1 MAFSRTPIN
10 DTYSSQRVPLVQ
22 TIFKDRPTA
31 SPTSMKNV
39 LPYKHR
45 KGDGETE
52 VFVETRNAILGTKVT
67 GSVTN
72 EVCRGFHV
80 WEKTAGTVYY
90 FVVVGT
96 SVYAATSANGPWT
109 VVDTLITNTDT
120 PVRFTEFIDG
130 SNIKS
135 LIMVDGVQGFV
146 YLGNAAGTEITDVD
160 FPVPHIPFP
169 VFLNGR
175 LYLAKK
181 NTGDIYNS
189 ALNDPTTW
197 TAGDFLSSELY
208 PDDIQALVKV
218 NNFLLAIGTDGC
230 EYFYDAANTTASP
243 LARQEG
249 ASLPFGTLMPN
260 SLAYTFD
267 SMVFVS
273 KGSDGEYCLRVIEGF
288 KHKEIPAPFLI
299 QELNTAAGS
308 GGVAKFRAY
317 FFRQNGSLF
326 YALAEDGTTNNNTT
340 GVKKFTYV
348 YSFDTDT
355 WVEFTRGVAT
365 TGTTYGTDAH
375 KTFPVYFTC
384 PGTTVNPQTHIAGQA
399 YNGVFVG
406 SFLSGTSRGID
417 TFPIDSLS
425 STTPWYISSV
435 PTDFY
440 DFGTMNLKTM
450 SRLGLNYVQTT
461 ETAFDPPRISWSDM
475 APTLNGYTNGPV
487 ALTGGYYQN
496 YASTTTGYNYPFITQ
511 LGSFRRRWFLVESY
525 GAVEYYHLEVDI
537 NKGQQ

>member
-10 DTYSSQRVPLVQ
+10 DTYSSQRIPLVQ
-22 TIFKDRPTA
+22 SIFKDRPTA

-39 LPYKHR
+39 LPYKHK
-45 KGDGETE
+45 KGAGEQE
-52 VFVETRNAILGTKVT
+52 IFVETRNAILGTKVT

-72 EVCRGFHV
+72 EVCRGFYV
-80 WEKTAGTVYY
+80 WEKTAGTIYY
-90 FVVVGT
+90 FVVIGT
-96 SVYAATSANGPWT
+96 SVYAATSASGPWA
-109 VVDTLITNTDT
+109 VVDTLSTNVTT

-130 SNIKS
+130 SNTKS
-135 LIMVDGVQGFV
+135 LIMVDGIQGFV

-160 FPVPHIPFP
+160 FPAPHITFP

-189 ALNDPTTW
+189 ALNDPTSW
-197 TAGDFLSSELY
+197 TAGDFISSEVY
-208 PDDIQALVKV
+208 PDDIQALLKI
-218 NNFLLAIGTDGC
+218 NNYILAVGESGS
-230 EYFYDAANTTASP
+230 EYFYDAANATASP

-260 SLAYTFD
+260 SIAYSFD
-267 SMVFVS
+267 SVAFVS
-273 KGSDGEYCLRVIEGF
+273 KAADGEYCLRVIEGF
-288 KHKEIPAPFLI
+288 KHKEVPATFLI
-299 QELNTAAGS
+299 QELASVSSVVNLRG
-308 GGVAKFRAY
+308 Y

-326 YALAEDGTTNNNTT
+326 YALAEDGTTNSDTT
-340 GVKKFTYV
+340 GVVNFTYV
-348 YSFDTDT
+348 YSFDTDI
-355 WVEFTRGVAT
+355 WVEFTRGAT
-365 TGTTYGTDAH
+365 TSGSTYGTNAH

-384 PGTTVNPQTHIAGQA
+384 PGTTTNPQTHIAGQA

-417 TFPIDSLS
+417 TFPVNS
-425 STTPWYISSV
+425 SGATTPWYVSSV
-435 PTDFY
+435 PTDY
-440 DFGTMNLKTM
+440 HDFGTMNLKTM
-450 SRLGLNYVQTT
+450 SRLGVNYVQTT
-461 ETAFDPPRISWSDM
+461 ETTFDPPRISWSDM